1 MEFLSAPSFFNR
13 QKELK
18 KHCLKKIKKDSHM
31 NAVNAFGSL
40 HIVWAGC
47 IQEKQTELY
56 GKAGSY
62 SPNKSEM

>member
-1 MEFLSAPSFFNR
+1 VEFLSAPSFFNR

-40 HIVWAGC
+40 HIV
-47 IQEKQTELY
+47 
-56 GKAGSY
+56 
-62 SPNKSEM
+62 